1 LLGSLRCQLP
11 HLFTYLAYEGS
22 QLSSL

>member
-11 HLFTYLAYEGS
+11 HLLTYLAYEGS